1 MKIERWQVLR
11 ESDKEVYQI
20 IKKEEERQRLNI
32 ELIASENYPSAA
44 VLEAMGSVLNNKYAE
59 GLPGAR
65 YYGGCE
71 FVDEVEDLARERAKK
86 LFGADHANVQ
96 PNSGSQANQAAF
108 FALLEPGD
116 KIMGLSLAHGGHLT
130 HGSPVSMSG
139 KWFNVVPY
147 KLNEKTGIL
156 DYDEIE
162 KLAVKEKPKLII
174 AGATAYPRIIDFKIF
189 GEIAKKVGAYFVAD
203 IAHVAGLVAV
213 GLHPTPVGH
222 ADVITSTTHKTLRG
236 PRSGF
241 IMSTAELA
249 QKIDRA
255 VFPGIQGGP
264 LEHIIAAKAV
274 CFGEALK
281 PEFKEYGKQV
291 IKNSKALAEEL
302 SLDDGIELV
311 TGGTDN
317 HLSVIDLRNKLVTGK
332 EVQNALDRVR
342 ITVNKNAIPND
353 PQPMILTSGIRIGP
367 AAVTTRG
374 LKEDEMIKIAH
385 WILEIINNLNDE
397 AVAKRVRAEVED
409 MILRYPVPGGELK

>member
-1 MKIERWQVLR
+1 
-11 ESDKEVYQI
+11 
-20 IKKEEERQRLNI
+20 
-32 ELIASENYPSAA
+32 
-44 VLEAMGSVLNNKYAE
+44 
-59 GLPGAR
+59 
-65 YYGGCE
+65 
-71 FVDEVEDLARERAKK
+71 
-86 LFGADHANVQ
+86 
-96 PNSGSQANQAAF
+96 
-108 FALLEPGD
+108 
-116 KIMGLSLAHGGHLT
+116 MGLSLAHGGHLT

>member
-1 MKIERWQVLR
+1 MEHFFGFTLKAELDKINILSIKMKIERWQVLR

-342 ITVNKNAIPND
+342 IT
-353 PQPMILTSGIRIGP
+353 
-367 AAVTTRG
+367 
-374 LKEDEMIKIAH
+374 
-385 WILEIINNLNDE
+385 
-397 AVAKRVRAEVED
+397 
-409 MILRYPVPGGELK
+409 